1 MFATLSVYCSTSS
14 SVQHVLGKKKKI
26 RNDRKICDMVPRKK
40 GPCVPRA
47 APGVRPY
54 RDLVPFL
61 ALISALT
68 FCQLLK
74 LRLFKGAE

>member
-14 SVQHVLGKKKKI
+14 SVQHVLGKKKI
-26 RNDRKICDMVPRKK
+26 RNDRKISDMVPRKK

-54 RDLVPFL
+54 GDLVPFL

-74 LRLFKGAE
+74 L